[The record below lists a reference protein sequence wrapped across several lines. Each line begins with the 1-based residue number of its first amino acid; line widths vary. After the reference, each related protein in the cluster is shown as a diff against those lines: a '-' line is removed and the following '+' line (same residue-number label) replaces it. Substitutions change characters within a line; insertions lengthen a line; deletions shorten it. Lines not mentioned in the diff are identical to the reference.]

1 MIPNTIS
8 TEEAQGAPKSVR
20 DLDLDYPFRLAVQIL
35 LFLWLLKFQILAL
48 SPEPATEM
56 ATWGGVH
63 WLESEKNV
71 SLFSHSACHFHRPT
85 SVSDL
90 F

>member
-35 LFLWLLKFQILAL
+35 LFLWLLVQQTPGLNLGSVTK
-48 SPEPATEM
+48 M
-56 ATWGGVH
+56 ATLNGIH
-63 WLESEKNV
+63 YL
-71 SLFSHSACHFHRPT
+71 
-85 SVSDL
+85 
-90 F
+90 